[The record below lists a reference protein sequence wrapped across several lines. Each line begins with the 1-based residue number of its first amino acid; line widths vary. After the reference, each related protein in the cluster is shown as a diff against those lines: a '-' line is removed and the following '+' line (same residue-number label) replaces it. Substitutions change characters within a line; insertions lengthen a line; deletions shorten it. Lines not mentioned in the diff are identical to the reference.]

1 MSMKRLLGPE
11 TQRIWMPWN
20 NEGGGGPWQPKDKGP
35 KGQGPWGQGPGG
47 NNNGGNRGGGQPP
60 DLEELLRRSKDK
72 FKNVLPPGGGTGLG
86 GIGGKGVAA
95 LVLLAI
101 AGWLLTGFYI
111 VRTNE
116 VALKTTFGRFVG
128 KTGEG
133 WDYNWPY
140 PIGGVYKVPVTDRKN
155 IEIGRAPTDPRRAGV
170 VSDTLMLTADENIVD
185 IGFNVQWR
193 ISAQK
198 PEDFVFNIQN
208 PEGTIKAVA
217 ESAMREVVGH
227 RLLQNVLPSQ
237 VPAAAVSAPA
247 TPGGAPVI
255 TPSPVVVAAS
265 ASAQSEIQD
274 EVLKSMQHVLD
285 SYKTGVVIDL
295 VNIIRIAP
303 PQEVLAAFR
312 EVQAAVQDQA
322 RMRNEAETHA
332 SRVVPEARGQ
342 AERLVQESQAY
353 RERTVAEAQ
362 GAASRFRAV
371 YEEYRKA
378 PDVTRERIF
387 LETMERVFGGMDKII
402 IDNNGGGQGPVPYLP
417 LNELQRR
424 PQAQPQGTTR

>member
-1 MSMKRLLGPE
+1 
-11 TQRIWMPWN
+11 MPWN
-20 NEGGGGPWQPKDKGP
+20 NEGGGGPWQPKNQGP

-47 NNNGGNRGGGQPP
+47 GDNNGGGGGGKRPGGQPP

-72 FKNVLPPGGGTGLG
+72 FRNVLPPGAGGTGLG
-86 GIGGKGVAA
+86 GIGGKGIAA
-95 LVLLAI
+95 LIMLAVL
-101 AGWLLTGFYI
+101 GWLATGLYI

-116 VALKTTFGRFVG
+116 VALKTVFGRFIG

-140 PIGGVYKVPVTDRKN
+140 PIGGVFKVPVLDRKN
-155 IEIGRAPTDPRRAGV
+155 IEIGRAPTDPRRAGAI
-170 VSDTLMLTADENIVD
+170 SDTLMLTADENIVD
-185 IGFNVQWR
+185 IGFNLQWR
-193 ISAQK
+193 ISARR
-198 PEDFVFNIQN
+198 PEDYVFNLQN

-217 ESAMREVVGH
+217 ESAMREVVG
-227 RLLQNVLPSQ
+227 RRNLQNVLPSQ
-237 VPAAAVSAPA
+237 VTAATVVPSTTPGAGPIVVVPPAA
-247 TPGGAPVI
+247 
-255 TPSPVVVAAS
+255 VAAS

-274 EVLKSMQHVLD
+274 EVLKSMQTVLD
-285 SYKTGVVIDL
+285 SYKAGVDILL
-295 VNIIRIAP
+295 VNVTRIAP
-303 PQEVLAAFR
+303 PQDVLASFR

-332 SRVVPEARGQ
+332 SRVVPEARGK
-342 AERLVQESQAY
+342 AESIIQESQAY

-402 IDNNGGGQGPVPYLP
+402 IDNNSTGQGAIPYLP

-424 PQAQPQGTTR
+424 PQQQQPQGINR

>member
-1 MSMKRLLGPE
+1 
-11 TQRIWMPWN
+11 MPWN
-20 NEGGGGPWQPKDKGP
+20 NEGGGGPWQPKNQGP

-47 NNNGGNRGGGQPP
+47 GDNNDGGGGGKRPGGQPP
-60 DLEELLRRSKDK
+60 DLEELLRRSKDR
-72 FKNVLPPGGGTGLG
+72 FKNVLPPGVGGTGLG
-86 GIGGKGVAA
+86 GIGGKGIAA
-95 LVLLAI
+95 LIMLAVL
-101 AGWLLTGFYI
+101 GWLATGLYI

-116 VALKTTFGRFVG
+116 VALKTVFGRFIG

-140 PIGGVYKVPVTDRKN
+140 PIGGVYKVPVLDRKN
-155 IEIGRAPTDPRRAGV
+155 IEIGRAPTDPRRAGAI
-170 VSDTLMLTADENIVD
+170 SDTLMLTADENIVD
-185 IGFNVQWR
+185 IGFNLQWR
-193 ISAQK
+193 ISARR
-198 PEDFVFNIQN
+198 PEDYVFNLQN

-217 ESAMREVVGH
+217 ESAMREVVG
-227 RLLQNVLPSQ
+227 RRNLQNVLPSQ
-237 VPAAAVSAPA
+237 VSAATVVPSASPGAGPIVVVPPAA
-247 TPGGAPVI
+247 
-255 TPSPVVVAAS
+255 VAAS

-274 EVLKSMQHVLD
+274 EVLKSMQTVLD
-285 SYKTGVVIDL
+285 SYKAGVDILL
-295 VNIIRIAP
+295 VNVTRIAP
-303 PQEVLAAFR
+303 PQEVLASFR

-332 SRVVPEARGQ
+332 SRVVPEARGK
-342 AERLVQESQAY
+342 AESIIQESQAY

-402 IDNNGGGQGPVPYLP
+402 IDNNSTGQGAIPYLP

-424 PQAQPQGTTR
+424 PLQPQGTTR